1 MVTQRKILEKIGR
14 KGWNAEIQ
22 ICPILQ
28 SVKQMSS
35 QNSPDMISPKIL
47 NLTLEA
53 FLMKLGKEFRTSKI
67 LTLANKW
74 SKMQDKI
81 KRF

>member
-1 MVTQRKILEKIGR
+1 MVMQRIIWEKTGR

-22 ICPILQ
+22 ICPILRP
-28 SVKQMSS
+28 VKQMLS

-53 FLMKLGKEFRTSKI
+53 FLMKLGKEFRTSKV
-67 LTLANKW
+67 LTLAKKW
-74 SKMQDKI
+74 W
-81 KRF
+81 